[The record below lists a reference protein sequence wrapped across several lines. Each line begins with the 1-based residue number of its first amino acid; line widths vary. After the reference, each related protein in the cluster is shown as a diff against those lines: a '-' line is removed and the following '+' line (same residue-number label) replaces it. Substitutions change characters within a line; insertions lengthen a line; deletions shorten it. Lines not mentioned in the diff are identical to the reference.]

1 MIIGSAIRR
10 YEKVSSTNAIA
21 SFMLRVEKPVEGT
34 VITAAFQEEGRGQK
48 GNSWE
53 SEPGKNLLMSIIL
66 YPDMVRPEEQF
77 IISQMV
83 SLAVYDLVRTETPD
97 GKIKWPNDIYVANDK
112 IAGILIENSIMGET
126 ISNSIIGIGLNVN
139 QKIFRSN
146 APNPVSLAQVTGRK
160 HDVSLITGQI
170 IKLLDMRYDMVINGD
185 KDLLTK
191 AYHNALYRCN
201 EWHGYTDSEGGFNGM
216 IEGVSPDGRLMVK
229 RENGTVRGYA
239 FKEIDYN
246 L

>member
-1 MIIGSAIRR
+1 
-10 YEKVSSTNAIA
+10 
-21 SFMLRVEKPVEGT
+21 
-34 VITAAFQEEGRGQK
+34 
-48 GNSWE
+48 
-53 SEPGKNLLMSIIL
+53 
-66 YPDMVRPEEQF
+66 
-77 IISQMV
+77 
-83 SLAVYDLVRTETPD
+83 
-97 GKIKWPNDIYVANDK
+97 
-112 IAGILIENSIMGET
+112 
-126 ISNSIIGIGLNVN
+126 
-139 QKIFRSN
+139 
-146 APNPVSLAQVTGRK
+146 
-160 HDVSLITGQI
+160 
-170 IKLLDMRYDMVINGD
+170 MVINGD

>member
-97 GKIKWPNDIYVANDK
+97 GKIKWPNDIYVADDK

-160 HDVSLITGQI
+160 YDLSLITGQI
-170 IKLLDMRYDMVINGD
+170 IKLLDMRYGMVINGD
-185 KDLLTK
+185 KDVLAK

-201 EWHGYTDSEGGFNGM
+201 EWHRYTDSDGGFTGM

-229 RENGTVRGYA
+229 REKGTARGYA
-239 FKEIDYN
+239 FKEIDYI

>member
-97 GKIKWPNDIYVANDK
+97 GKIKWPNDIYVADDK